1 MVGKIMKIKM
11 EHGAGGSE
19 MENLLKDMILDNLTL
34 TGFENEIGL
43 EELDD
48 GAVIPLDDKK
58 LVLTIDSHT
67 VDPLFFPG
75 GNIGDLAVSGT
86 INDLAVM
93 GSRPLALSNA
103 MVIEEGYESDDLEKI
118 VSSMGKLSR
127 ETKIPIITGD
137 TKVTDKPEAELI
149 ITTAGI
155 GLAENKVISD
165 NGIKKGDKIIVSGPI
180 GQHGLS
186 ILSER
191 EGLEFETTIE
201 SDVNPVWKVVK
212 EGLNFSEAVHAMKD
226 PTRGGLANSL
236 NEMAS
241 GSGLGILIEEDLIPV
256 NSDVRT
262 AGEMLGIDPLEV
274 ACEGRVVMSVSPD
287 KADMILEKMKDTE
300 MGSNAVIIGEVLDEF
315 PDKVVLETDVGGK
328 RYLDRPTGDPVPR
341 VC

>member
-1 MVGKIMKIKM
+1 MKIKM

-118 VSSMGKLSR
+118 VSSMGELSR
-127 ETKIPIITGD
+127 ETKVPIITGD
-137 TKVTDKPEAELI
+137 TKVTDKSKIELI

-155 GLAENKVISD
+155 GLVENKVISD

-201 SDVNPVWKVVK
+201 SDVSPVWEVVQ
-212 EGLNFSEAVHAMKD
+212 EALNFSEAVHAMKD

-241 GSGLGILIEEDLIPV
+241 GSGFGILIEEDLIPV

-274 ACEGRVVMSVSPD
+274 ACEGRVVMSVSPG
-287 KADMILEKMKDTE
+287 KADMVLEKMKDTE
-300 MGSNAVIIGEVLDEF
+300 MGENAVIIGEVLDEF
-315 PDKVVLETDVGGK
+315 PDKVVLETDVGGR